1 MDYLTDLTDDQWALI
16 EPIIAPQEG
25 PGRPREVDLRRV
37 IDALMYMD
45 RTGCHWRMF
54 PHDFPPSGTIRYYF
68 DKWNTDGTLLE
79 IHDTLRRLVREQQG
93 RTPDPT
99 AIVIDSQSVKTTE
112 AGGVRGFD
120 GGKLIKGRKRQLVVD
135 TEGNLLTVA
144 VQPADVQDRDGA
156 QPVLHETQELCPDVT
171 HAWADQSYAGD
182 LVEWAAKALG
192 ITIEIVRRHPD
203 QVGFVVLPRRWV
215 VERTI
220 AWVNRCRRLSKDFER
235 LVKNSAAMIYWASIQ
250 HMLRRLAP
258 PANQERPYQRKAVAR
273 VPCVSVG

>member
-1 MDYLTDLTDDQWALI
+1 MGYLTDLTDDQWALI

-25 PGRPREVDLRRV
+25 PDRPREVDLRRV

-93 RTPDPT
+93 RAPDPT

-120 GGKLIKGRKRQLVVD
+120 GGKRIKGRKRQLVVD

-144 VQPADVQDRDGA
+144 VQPANAQDRDGA
-156 QPVLHETQELCPDVT
+156 QSVLYETQELCLTSPMPGLIKAMPVIWSNGRPKPLVSPSRLCGGIPIKR
-171 HAWADQSYAGD
+171 ALWSY
-182 LVEWAAKALG
+182 
-192 ITIEIVRRHPD
+192 P
-203 QVGFVVLPRRWV
+203 VG
-215 VERTI
+215 
-220 AWVNRCRRLSKDFER
+220 
-235 LVKNSAAMIYWASIQ
+235 
-250 HMLRRLAP
+250 
-258 PANQERPYQRKAVAR
+258 
-273 VPCVSVG
+273 G